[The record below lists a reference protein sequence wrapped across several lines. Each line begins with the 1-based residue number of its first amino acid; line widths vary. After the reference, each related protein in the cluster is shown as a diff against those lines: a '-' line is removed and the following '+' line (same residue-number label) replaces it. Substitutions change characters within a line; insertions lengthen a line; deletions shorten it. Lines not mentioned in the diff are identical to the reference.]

1 MVINQFRN
9 VMTSAEAGPVVPTPA
24 DLALLDRLMNVGDPD
39 SDAVVDD
46 LFAHGQVERVNA
58 LLHDWKAN
66 GQPLPDGLPDKVAAF
81 LTAGLVVPA
90 WADQA
95 AISRAQRFE
104 QEHAI
109 EEGITAALHTTIG
122 RVRMPMEMSA
132 IDRAVDLNDAELFA
146 GKAAQLLVGFY
157 QAEPFGPSGQ
167 LLVDI
172 LKTRM
177 MHSAVRYLLRA
188 DDWDH
193 ARWGTPI
200 NQITFLQNWTM
211 FTNAAYDTLP
221 KFGTTM
227 TPQEQA
233 DHLHLW
239 RVYGAML
246 GMPLDILPTT
256 VADSLHIAAVLKQHL
271 SEDSAKANAQSQ
283 QAIDAV
289 AKIVSGPAAPVTRP
303 FVTAFVRYII
313 GDEEADHIHLARDP
327 LLDSSV
333 KVAVPAAF
341 TTINTVGASGLPR
354 GGFND
359 ILFTLVQRWLERE
372 HGDVDLPMNT
382 SLIPAPNTGHP
393 TTPAPART

>member
-1 MVINQFRN
+1 MVTPRLPK
-9 VMTSAEAGPVVPTPA
+9 VMASAEGGPVVPTPA
-24 DLALLDRLMNVGDPD
+24 DLALLDRLKNVGDPD

-46 LFAHGQVERVNA
+46 LFAHGQVEHVNA
-58 LLHDWKAN
+58 LLHDWKTN
-66 GQPLPDGLPDKVAAF
+66 GQPLPDGLPDKVVTF
-81 LTAGLVVPA
+81 LTAGLAVPA

-95 AISRAQRFE
+95 AISRGQRFE
-104 QEHAI
+104 QQHAI

-132 IDRAVDLNDAELFA
+132 IDRAVDMNDPELFA

-157 QAEPFGPSGQ
+157 QADPFGPSGN
-167 LLVDI
+167 LLVDL

-177 MHSAVRYLLRA
+177 MHSAVRHLLLA
-188 DDWDH
+188 DGWDQ
-193 ARWGTPI
+193 AQWGTPI

-221 KFGTTM
+221 KFGTAM

-256 VADSLHIAAVLKQHL
+256 VADSLHIAAVLKQQL
-271 SEDSAKANAQSQ
+271 SQDSAKANAQAQ
-283 QAIDAV
+283 QAIDAMT
-289 AKIVSGPAAPVTRP
+289 KIVSGPASPVVRP
-303 FVTAFVRYII
+303 FVNAFVRYII

-327 LLDSSV
+327 LLDASV

-354 GGFND
+354 GEFND
-359 ILFTLVQRWLERE
+359 VLFSLVQRWLERE

-382 SLIPAPNTGHP
+382 SLLPAAST
-393 TTPAPART
+393 